1 MKLSTFKLTVIAA
14 AVGTSTLSGATEA
27 PESIWDS
34 VGISLGGGA
43 EYESKR
49 IGDYLQ
55 AGGATT
61 YNRQTTAQLGQ
72 LTLNLPQNSIVQYT
86 LSQRNAYETYSNN
99 SNKLDTDSYE
109 NVLYAGR
116 SFSVGSGGLTGG
128 LYYTGTFTAGTEK
141 AYAYG
146 TNYSSDQKSSD
157 NRIKSSLN
165 YTSPDGKFGTY
176 AYGEIFAI
184 DLDNNVWWSTS
195 KHKKSTPGSA
205 FVIQPSIKLGALT
218 LQASAYYSSSL
229 THTDLGSTR
238 TGENNFKE
246 QYLEPKVTYR
256 IEDGGSLW
264 ASVRSTDQET
274 LMTGGSWYPE
284 GSRHRYFA
292 NVKKVAIGYQQ
303 SVGSWDLSAQ
313 VRRSWQTDQTSAYD
327 GDKKE
332 TVDDLV
338 NFYATYKF

>member
-1 MKLSTFKLTVIAA
+1 MKLRTFKLTVIAA
-14 AVGTSTLSGATEA
+14 AVGASTLAGAAETQ
-27 PESIWDS
+27 ESIWDS
-34 VGISLGGGA
+34 VGITLGGGA

-61 YNRQTTAQLGQ
+61 YNRQNTAQLAQ

-86 LSQRNAYETYSNN
+86 LSQTNAYETYSSS
-99 SNKLDTDSYE
+99 SNKLDTDGYK

-116 SFSVGSGGLTGG
+116 TFPLGSGGLTGG
-128 LYYTGTFTAGTEK
+128 LYYTGTFIAGTEK

-146 TNYSSDQKSSD
+146 TDYSSDQKSTD
-157 NRIKSSLN
+157 NRIKTSLN
-165 YTSPDGKFGTY
+165 YASPDGKFGTY
-176 AYGEIFAI
+176 AYGELFQT

-195 KHKKSTPGSA
+195 KYKTSTPGSA
-205 FVIQPSIKLGALT
+205 FMVQPSIKMGPWT

-229 THTDLGSTR
+229 TRTDLGSAR
-238 TGENNFKE
+238 VGENNFKE
-246 QYLEPKVTYR
+246 QYLEPKLTYNV
-256 IEDGGSLW
+256 EDGGSLW

-274 LMTGGSWYPE
+274 LMTGGSWYAE

-292 NVKKVAIGYQQ
+292 NVKKVAVGYQQ
-303 SVGSWDLSAQ
+303 DVGNWNVSAQ

-338 NFYATYKF
+338 NVYATYKF